1 MESFDSLL
9 VHRLDEVILQS
20 IVIELALVYQQV
32 SDMHTN
38 GVTRPEFDADKNA
51 QTMVIPDYWIH

>member
-1 MESFDSLL
+1 MN
-9 VHRLDEVILQS
+9 EVTLQS
-20 IVIELALVYQQV
+20 IVIELALVYQHV
-32 SDMHTN
+32 SDIHTN